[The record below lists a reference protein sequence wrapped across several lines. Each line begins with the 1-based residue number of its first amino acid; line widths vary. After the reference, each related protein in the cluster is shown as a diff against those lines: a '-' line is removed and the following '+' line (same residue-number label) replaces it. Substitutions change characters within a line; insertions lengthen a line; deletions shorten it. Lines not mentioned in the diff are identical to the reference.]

1 MTVPHEP
8 HYTASVS
15 EPARRRAELEDPAQP
30 EHPPVVDEDPPVVAP
45 GAIDRANRPH
55 RARRRAR
62 VEHRQRARHASLR
75 FWLVLWLLLFAS
87 VVLALTIWGQVQSLF
102 GL

>member
-1 MTVPHEP
+1 MTVRRGP
-8 HYTASVS
+8 HYTDAVS
-15 EPARRRAELEDPAQP
+15 EPARRQAQL
-30 EHPPVVDEDPPVVAP
+30 EDPPVVDP
-45 GAIDRANRPH
+45 GAIDRAYRQH

-75 FWLVLWLLLFAS
+75 FWVVLWFLLFAS